1 MNCDLCCRM
10 ATLFI
15 LSVIYRSVT
24 VVTICGILLC
34 WRKQCASIKK
44 LTGSMEQ
51 EIESLKA
58 VIAAKDAELISLK
71 QKLKC
76 DVSVACLKVVLA
88 VSLVKRGIIIL
99 SLISG
104 LTCYKKTDM
113 SAGTIIYINSP
124 SIIILCIVVNRYT
137 D

>member
-15 LSVIYRSVT
+15 LSVIYRSV
-24 VVTICGILLC
+24 VTICGILLC

-44 LTGSMEQ
+44 LTDSMEQ

-99 SLISG
+99 SLISRAN
-104 LTCYKKTDM
+104 L
-113 SAGTIIYINSP
+113 
-124 SIIILCIVVNRYT
+124 LQENRHVSRYNHIH
-137 D
+137 